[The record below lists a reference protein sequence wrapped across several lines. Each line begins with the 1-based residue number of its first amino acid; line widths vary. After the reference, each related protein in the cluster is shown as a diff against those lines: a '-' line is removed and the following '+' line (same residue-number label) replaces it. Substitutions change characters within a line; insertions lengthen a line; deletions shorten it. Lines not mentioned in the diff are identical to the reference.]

1 MGDKVTFKGD
11 GVLIC
16 SIDNMPTQLPREATD
31 FFGDLLIPHV
41 ENIVKNNAAKPF
53 DERERAKVGDIVAG
67 AVITSNGKLTPKYEY
82 ISELRAEKAVKI
94 GGDFSSD
101 RKALVLGAGYVSAPV
116 VEYLT
121 RDSGLGVTIASGIKA
136 EADAV
141 AEAHERT
148 EPVLLDIQE
157 SPEHLKDLVASHDVV
172 VSLLPWTLHP
182 KIAEVAIA
190 TGTNMVTASYL
201 SDGIKAQHQ
210 AAVDAGVTI
219 VNECG
224 VDPGID
230 HYLAMECFDNV
241 HEGGGKVESFVSF
254 CGGLPA
260 PECSDNPL
268 GYKFSWSPRG
278 ALLNMLSGARYLANG
293 EVVDIEENGGLL
305 DAATSMDF
313 LPGFS
318 LEGYPNRDSTIYTDL
333 YGIREA
339 HTVLRGTLRYKGYT
353 KSIKGLAN
361 LGLLDAKPTP
371 VLHEN
376 GPPISWRQYMC
387 HLTNQSDSI
396 FLDNLKEILLDR
408 LGDKKTLKTLEDL
421 GFLSDEP
428 IAKMGSPLDSM
439 SAHLAGRLNYA
450 KGERDMILMRHEVTV
465 KWPDNRRELKG
476 INLVSYGDP
485 KGYTAMA
492 KTVGYPCAIATKMV
506 LDGEIQRKG
515 AVLPFTK
522 DIYRPMLQRLALEGI
537 TAEEKSTF
545 L

>member
-1 MGDKVTFKGD
+1 MG
-11 GVLIC
+11 
-16 SIDNMPTQLPREATD
+16 
-31 FFGDLLIPHV
+31 
-41 ENIVKNNAAKPF
+41 
-53 DERERAKVGDIVAG
+53 IVAG
-67 AVITSNGKLTPKYEY
+67 AVITSNGRLTPKYEY
-82 ISELRAEKAVKI
+82 IAKLRAEKSVKVS
-94 GGDFSSD
+94 GDFSSD

-121 RDSGLGVTIASGIKA
+121 RDSGLGVTVAASIKA

-141 AEAHERT
+141 AEAHSRT

-157 SPEHLKDLVASHDVV
+157 SPEHLKDLVKSHDVV
-172 VSLLPWTLHP
+172 VSLLPWQLHP

-230 HYLAMECFDNV
+230 HFLAMECFDNV
-241 HEGGGKVESFVSF
+241 HEGAGKVESFVSF

-313 LPGFS
+313 LPGFI

-333 YGIREA
+333 YG
-339 HTVLRGTLRYKGYT
+339 
-353 KSIKGLAN
+353 
-361 LGLLDAKPTP
+361 LLDAHPTP

-408 LGDKKTLKTLEDL
+408 LGDPKTLKTLEDL

-439 SAHLAGRLNYA
+439 STHLSGRLNYA
-450 KGERDMILMRHEVTV
+450 KGERDMI
-465 KWPDNRRELKG
+465 
-476 INLVSYGDP
+476 
-485 KGYTAMA
+485 
-492 KTVGYPCAIATKMV
+492 
-506 LDGEIQRKG
+506 
-515 AVLPFTK
+515 
-522 DIYRPMLQRLALEGI
+522 
-537 TAEEKSTF
+537 
-545 L
+545 